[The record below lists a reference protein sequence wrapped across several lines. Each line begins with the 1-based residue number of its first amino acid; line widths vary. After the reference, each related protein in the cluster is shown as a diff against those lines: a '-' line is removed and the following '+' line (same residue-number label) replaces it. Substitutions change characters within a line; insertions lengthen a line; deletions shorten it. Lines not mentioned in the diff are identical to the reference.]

1 MKILIPEE
9 FAPNTHLSLPAGTTL
24 ATWDPSRPLSDDD
37 LDAEVFIEWYA
48 TPAWLQQNLPR
59 LKNLRWIQSL
69 FAGPDN
75 LRAVELPADV
85 VVTTGKTLHDATV
98 SEQALALTLALLR
111 RLPYCDEL
119 KRQHSWD
126 KRLFAPT
133 ALRPEGRVMSLI
145 GAHVTIW
152 GFGSIGGHLARIL
165 TALGA
170 EVTGVARS
178 DGERHGYRTVCDVEA
193 VLPTTDV
200 LIMILPTH
208 PTTAGALSRERL
220 AMLPKESFV
229 VNVGRGST
237 IDEAALIDA
246 LRAGQLAG
254 AGLDVMAHEPLPA
267 DDPLWDAPNVI
278 LTPHVAGGRPLG
290 FEKVFEH
297 NLHALLTGGEFLNRA
312 TL

>member
-1 MKILIPEE
+1 VKILIPEE
-9 FAPNTHLSLPAGTTL
+9 FAPNTHLTLPEGTQL
-24 ATWDPSRPLSDDD
+24 VTWDPSRPLSDDD
-37 LDAEVFIEWYA
+37 VDAEVFVEWYA
-48 TPAWLQQNLPR
+48 TPEWLRANLPR

-75 LRAVELPADV
+75 LKAVQIPGDV
-85 VVTTGKTLHDATV
+85 VVTTGKTFHDATV
-98 SEQALALTLALLR
+98 SEQAVALTLALVR
-111 RLPYCDEL
+111 RLPYCGEL
-119 KRQHSWD
+119 KAQHSWD

-145 GAHVTIW
+145 GARVTIW
-152 GFGSIGGHLARIL
+152 GFGSIGAHLAPIL

-178 DGERHGYRTVCDVEA
+178 AGERHGYHTVADVDA

-208 PTTAGALSRERL
+208 PSTAGALSAERL
-220 AMLPKESFV
+220 ALLPAESFV

-237 IDEAALIDA
+237 IDEAALIEA
-246 LRAGQLAG
+246 LRSGRLAG
-254 AGLDVMAHEPLPA
+254 AGLDVAAHEPLPA
-267 DDPLWDAPNVI
+267 DDPLWEAPNLI
-278 LTPHVAGGRPLG
+278 ITPHVAGGRPLG

-312 TL
+312 EL